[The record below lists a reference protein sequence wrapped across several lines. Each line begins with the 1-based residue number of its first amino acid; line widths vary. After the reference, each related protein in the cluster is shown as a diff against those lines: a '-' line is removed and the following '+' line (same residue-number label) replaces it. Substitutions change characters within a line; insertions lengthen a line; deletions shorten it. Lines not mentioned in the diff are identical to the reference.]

1 MPVTAGPTT
10 VESGRTPIVIWWD
23 YLLASEIGSAVPGF
37 KIVIPSDA
45 SYAAYYDQA
54 ISKTAPDPAAARLWE
69 EYLYSVTGQ
78 NLWLEGKARPIELP
92 TLISAGTVNKTANAA
107 LPAAPSGGLSFP
119 TQAQESAAETVVETV
134 VAQQWASKV
143 G

>member
-1 MPVTAGPTT
+1 VPVTAGPTT

-119 TQAQESAAETVVETV
+119 TQAQESAAETVV
-134 VAQQWASKV
+134 AQQWASKV